1 MNARELA
8 KHIEHAVLAPQAT
21 EQEVEEAARTA
32 MRWGVRALLVKP
44 CHLPLAARL
53 LEGSGV
59 MAVTVIGFPHGA
71 HTAETKTYETKQ
83 AIASG
88 AHEID
93 MVLNIGALRANDTA
107 AVFSEI
113 RAVVE
118 AAAGRPVK
126 VILETAYLN
135 DTEKQLAC
143 RLASRAGAGF
153 VKTSTGFGPKGAT
166 VDDVRLL
173 RRTVRRPV
181 GVKAAGGIRSY
192 ADAMALLQAGAD
204 LLGTSST
211 DAILA
216 EAEAVAA

>member
-1 MNARELA
+1 MNAGELA
-8 KHIEHAVLAPQAT
+8 KHIEHAALAPQAT
-21 EQEVEEAARTA
+21 EGEVEGAARTA
-32 MRWGVRALLVKP
+32 MRWRVRALVVKP
-44 CHLPLAARL
+44 CHVPLAAKL

-59 MAVTVIGFPHGA
+59 KVVAVIGFPHGA
-71 HTAETKTYETKQ
+71 HTTETKVYEMKQ
-83 AIASG
+83 AVASG
-88 AHEID
+88 VQEVD
-93 MVLNIGALRANDTA
+93 MVLNIGALRAHDTA

-126 VILETAYLN
+126 VILETGYLN
-135 DTEKQLAC
+135 DAEKRLAC
-143 RLASRAGAGF
+143 RVASRAGASF

-166 VDDVRLL
+166 ADDVRLM
-173 RRTVRRPV
+173 RRTARRPI

-211 DAILA
+211 DAILS
-216 EAEAVAA
+216 EAERLAA